1 MPYEALQNYTNF
13 ISTPGADKWSRR
25 GCELMNAYLLE
36 VENRALAVF
45 ALAFHSETL
54 RQHGEAV
61 SNDLL
66 SHAIPVIRNANR
78 LYALGALLEV
88 NYDDGGSKL
97 DQNSVEGF
105 RRVLSS
111 RVPALVDQVRD
122 MSRLARS
129 VLLTIDEI

>member
-54 RQHGEAV
+54 HQHGEAV

-88 NYDDGGSKL
+88 NYDEGPRL
-97 DQNSVEGF
+97 DQNTVKGF
-105 RRVLSS
+105 RHILS
-111 RVPALVDQVRD
+111 RQVPALVDQVRD
-122 MSRLARS
+122 MTRLARS
-129 VLLTIDEI
+129 VLLTIDKV

>member
-1 MPYEALQNYTNF
+1 MPHKALDALTSF
-13 ISTPGADKWSRR
+13 LRTPGADKFSRR
-25 GCELMNAYLLE
+25 GCKLMNAYLLE
-36 VENRALAVF
+36 TEGRALAVF
-45 ALAFHSETL
+45 ALAFHHETL

-111 RVPALVDQVRD
+111 RVPA
-122 MSRLARS
+122 
-129 VLLTIDEI
+129 